1 MKEVP
6 STNQQLQD
14 LLSRISATGTVA
26 SNSEKDIGVVDR
38 MMISL
43 YGKSSENRRDQLND
57 IRQSIADPN
66 TFARIS
72 KGASDSVVANKWAI
86 EHAVHATYL
95 SEPTGEWPVNQA
107 TCAANI
113 VGSQYTPNDV
123 VNIRS
128 LLSAL
133 NSAIPAKFS
142 EAVCATLGST
152 TVTTNMGTEEH
163 TAGRI
168 ENGVQYY
175 DETEIATFKV
185 DDALKLRAVLNGLDS
200 INGLSSLAADVVG
213 TWSSM
218 TVNDMTALLN
228 MFSNDAAHLQLI
240 KDLLVQ
246 QNLLMILC
254 RLINNMSNAAALVR
268 QTAGNVQQ
276 TAQQSTAVQPQSL
289 NDTINLINYI
299 AVNQLGWVGTQP
311 QCVQLLQLLTA
322 DELQALTNILAGY
335 NIQNEIRRI
344 SDRHVL
350 NAIMLALNADVAT
363 SGINV
368 TAVEMAIISAAIARS
383 TLTQDV
389 INVLNANPFL
399 NWLVYNINS
408 QIDLATAMRADITR
422 GTQIMTILYGIVYG
436 DNIAEYIGT
445 ASIPSIMMNLNAVIS
460 GYQNSQTSY
469 SGSYP
474 SKDAH
479 SVLRYLQTLTIGLN
493 TRADVINSNQA
504 ITLAAVLAELMQW

>member
-38 MMISL
+38 MMLSL

-57 IRQSIADPN
+57 IRQSIGDPN

-72 KGASDSVVANKWAI
+72 KGAPDTVVAQKWAI

-95 SEPTGEWPVNQA
+95 SEPTGEWPVNHS
-107 TCAANI
+107 TCTANI

-142 EAVCATLGST
+142 EAICATLGT
-152 TVTTNMGTEEH
+152 QDGVV
-163 TAGRI
+163 GRV

-175 DETEIATFKV
+175 DESNIATSKV
-185 DDALKLRAVLNGLDS
+185 DDSLKLRAVLNGLDS
-200 INGLSSLAADVVG
+200 INGLSSLAADVIG

-240 KDLLVQ
+240 KDLLAQ

-254 RLINNMSNAAALVR
+254 RLINNMSTAASVVR
-268 QTAGNVQQ
+268 QTAGNVQS
-276 TAQQSTAVQPQSL
+276 TTQQSNQVQPQSL

-311 QCVQLLQLLTA
+311 QSVALLQLLTA

-335 NIQNEIRRI
+335 NVQNEIRRI
-344 SDRHVL
+344 NDRRVL

-368 TAVEMAIISAAIARS
+368 TAVEMAIIAAAIARS

-389 INVLNANPFL
+389 VNVLNANPFI

-408 QIDLATAMRADITR
+408 QIDLATAMRCDVTR
-422 GTQIMTILYGIVYG
+422 GTQIMTVLYGLVYG

-445 ASIPSIMMNLNAVIS
+445 AAIPSIMMSLNGVIS

-479 SVLRYLQTLTIGLN
+479 SILRYLQTLNIGLN

-504 ITLAAVLAELMQW
+504 ITLAAVLSELMQW